1 MLAIVLALIGA
12 LLFALGNVLQQRIA
26 MGAGDELAHSPWFM
40 VRLAR
45 SRVWLLGIAATLV
58 GFVFHAAAL
67 DAGTLVVVQPTLALT
82 LVFALP
88 LGALLSRQAITRR
101 DVGASIAITVGLV
114 FFLILSQPA
123 EGRDDA
129 PTAAW
134 VVAGVGALALSGA
147 LTAGGLHRSPA
158 MKAALLG
165 TAAGILF
172 GLHAALINTMVSQFD
187 DGLLGPLAHWQ
198 VYAVI
203 VLAFVSMSIAQI
215 SLQAGVLPP
224 AIATASIATPL
235 VGVILGVTL
244 FQETLHDSAAG
255 LVVSI
260 LALAVVFAGIAA
272 LSMRQ
277 RAPRSVESQVLAG
290 EA

>member
-114 FFLILSQPA
+114 FFLILILILIFILLRVWISIP
-123 EGRDDA
+123 
-129 PTAAW
+129 
-134 VVAGVGALALSGA
+134 LLNLLS
-147 LTAGGLHRSPA
+147 RSLN
-158 MKAALLG
+158 MRRRRRS
-165 TAAGILF
+165 T
-172 GLHAALINTMVSQFD
+172 S
-187 DGLLGPLAHWQ
+187 
-198 VYAVI
+198 
-203 VLAFVSMSIAQI
+203 
-215 SLQAGVLPP
+215 
-224 AIATASIATPL
+224 TP
-235 VGVILGVTL
+235 TL
-244 FQETLHDSAAG
+244 FSS
-255 LVVSI
+255 SI
-260 LALAVVFAGIAA
+260 I
-272 LSMRQ
+272 
-277 RAPRSVESQVLAG
+277 RA
-290 EA
+290 